1 MLKDLGIRDV
11 DAASVARIEK
21 LDESHFLDLKA
32 REITP
37 AKLILHAAAF
47 ANSAGGEIYV
57 GVDETGAVRTWRG
70 FDSVEDA
77 NGHVQVL
84 HEVFQGNNL
93 VTVTFLRGAGVVG
106 FLLHLIIEKS
116 REIIEVGDAVYV
128 RASAQKLPIKLSS
141 HAKIERLRL
150 DKGLATYEDMPL
162 PDVGSVRVTDSLTIT
177 EFMIETVPVS
187 EAVPW
192 LRSQQLLVEEDVPI
206 VAAVLLFD
214 DEPQVVLPK
223 RSAIKVLRYKSSAKE
238 GHRDQLADNPL
249 TFEGPLTRQ
258 IRDSVAA
265 VIEMVEATAVQ
276 TPQGLQQVTYP
287 PETLHEVITNAVL
300 HRDYSI
306 ATDVQVRVFD
316 NRIEVESPGA
326 LPGHITPANILDE
339 QYARNG
345 KIVRLINKFPDPPNK
360 DVGEG
365 LNTAFQKM
373 QDFGLKPPQIAEDG
387 NKVIVAIRHER
398 LASYEE
404 QIIEYLLAQHEIR
417 NSIARELT
425 GEGSENTM
433 KRVFEKMMEANQIYR
448 DPERKGSATT
458 YSLTPEYEE
467 KRRRGEK

>member
-1 MLKDLGIRDV
+1 MLKDLGIRDI
-11 DAASVARIEK
+11 DAAAVARVEK
-21 LDESHFLDLKA
+21 LEESHFLDLKA
-32 REITP
+32 CEIAP
-37 AKLILHAAAF
+37 AKLIVHAAAF

-57 GVDETGAVRTWRG
+57 GVDEAGTTRTWRG
-70 FDSVEDA
+70 FDSIERA

-93 VTVTFLRGAGVVG
+93 VTVTFLRGAGVAG
-106 FLLHLIIEKS
+106 FVLHLIIEKS
-116 REIIEVGDAVYV
+116 REIIEVNGEVYV
-128 RASAQKLPIKLSS
+128 RASAQKLPVRLTS
-141 HAKIERLRL
+141 HGEIQRLRL
-150 DKGLATYEDMPL
+150 DKGLASYEDMPL
-162 PDVGSVRVTDSLTIT
+162 PDVAVQRVADSLTVT
-177 EFMIETVPVS
+177 EFIIEAVPVS
-187 EAVPW
+187 ESVPW
-192 LRSQQLLVEEDVPI
+192 LRSQHLLVEQDVPT

-223 RSAIKVLRYKSSAKE
+223 RCAIKVLRYKSSAKE
-238 GHRDQLADNPL
+238 GHRDQLAGNPL
-249 TFEGPLTRQ
+249 TFEGPLTLQ
-258 IRDSVAA
+258 IRDAVAA
-265 VIEMVEATAVQ
+265 VIEMVEATTVQ
-276 TPQGLQQVTYP
+276 TPQGLQQVRYP
-287 PETLHEVITNAVL
+287 PETLHEIITNAVL

-316 NRIEVESPGA
+316 NRIEIESPGA

-345 KIVRLINKFPDPPNK
+345 KIVRLVNKFPDPPNK

-373 QDFGLKPPQIAEDG
+373 RDLGLKPPQVVDDG
-387 NKVIVAIRHER
+387 NKVVVAIRHER

-404 QIIEYLLAQHEIR
+404 QILEYLLEHREIR

-433 KRVFEKMMEANQIYR
+433 KRVFEKMMEAKQIYR

-458 YSLTPEYEE
+458 YFLTREYEE
-467 KRRRGEK
+467 RIRRGEK